1 MPTGIP
7 HVASID
13 FSRAKSLKQVAFWLG
28 ALDDVW
34 ITLALKTLTPNH
46 RDLHQISIYIP
57 VNRFLKTRLAMEEI
71 HRQWADLDHFLVQLW
86 ESNAIHTRVIYRL
99 KGEKEARECVRGLLP
114 EMTKRG
120 TVELVD
126 QRLRSNDSWE

>member
-1 MPTGIP
+1 M
-7 HVASID
+7 
-13 FSRAKSLKQVAFWLG
+13 AFWLG

-46 RDLHQISIYIP
+46 RDLHQISIYIH